1 MRKAIPGIL
10 FDNRD
15 CELLGLVNDV
25 LDLLGQYLNAAEKL
39 ADKPSRIEMV
49 L

>member
-1 MRKAIPGIL
+1 MGKAIPGIL

-25 LDLLGQYLNAAEKL
+25 LDLSEQYPDAAEKL